1 MEVMSCERM
10 EKQIL
15 PYVDGRLKESERA
28 EVEKH
33 LAGCAAC
40 RLRVNAFRAVGSL
53 LEELPQIE
61 PSPAFDV
68 RVHARVAAE
77 PKRRN
82 WLGWLTPSPRVA
94 IAASLLLL
102 ATVWVARRQ
111 QTSLANPENLS
122 PDAQYQLIQNL
133 PVLEDYD
140 VLSNFDPLADLP
152 PPVQQPGTADQ
163 QNQPM

>member
-1 MEVMSCERM
+1 MSCAKM
-10 EKQIL
+10 EKLIL

-40 RLRVNAFRAVGSL
+40 RLRANAFRAVGSL

-77 PKRRN
+77 PTGRS
-82 WLGWLTPSPRVA
+82 WLRWLVPSPRVA
-94 IAASLLLL
+94 FAASLLLL
-102 ATVWVARRQ
+102 ATIWVGWRQ
-111 QTSLANPENLS
+111 QRNAMNPDNLS
-122 PDAQYQLIQNL
+122 PDAQYQLIQDL

-140 VLSNFDPLADLP
+140 VLSNFEPLSELP
-152 PPVQQPGTADQ
+152 PPVEQQQGTTDQ
-163 QNQPM
+163 QNQNQTM